1 MRLFVVPSIDGH
13 LLSRVINHVS
23 HRMINYRFGIN
34 QLRFLIP
41 GAHIAGM
48 VKVAGLRLEVVRLL
62 LDNVLVVRCF
72 HETRLSIAV
81 VVSHESRIAR
91 GRSNEVSIL
100 GFVISLFGLNSD
112 SSKCCNSE

>member
-1 MRLFVVPSIDGH
+1 MFGDVAH
-13 LLSRVINHVS
+13 LMLLIWHSVRHIIVTRPV
-23 HRMINYRFGIN
+23 
-34 QLRFLIP
+34 FLIP
-41 GAHIAGM
+41 RAHIAGM

-100 GFVISLFGLNSD
+100 GIVISLFG
-112 SSKCCNSE
+112 